1 MLTYRNDVFIAVLAF
16 YICTAVFSA
25 IRLIQHGL
33 KKTASERLLLV
44 FSIGRILCAGF
55 QLATINY
62 PTNTS
67 IWAGYVTT
75 FSICVSLLLSASL
88 VLLRRLAQRAG
99 TDFPQIRG
107 RDSMRACQLLVTIGL
122 ILGVVGGIRADNSWG
137 STGSYQPDSI
147 QKASIGI
154 FIASW
159 TLVVFM
165 TIYTLGKAHGASS
178 RTQKIAVGVFA
189 ISLPLLAVRIAY
201 SAVSIFA
208 HPTSFSS
215 IDGSV
220 TIMLCM
226 ALIEEAIVVLMY
238 EVLGFVT
245 LETERRE
252 PSVSSEFD
260 QLSTAE
266 TGVYIKK

>member
-16 YICTAVFSA
+16 YTCTGIFS
-25 IRLIQHGL
+25 IVRLIQHGL
-33 KKTASERLLLV
+33 RRTASERLLLV

-99 TDFPQIRG
+99 TDFPQIGR
-107 RDSMRACQLLVTIGL
+107 RDSMKFCQILVTIGL
-122 ILGVVGGIRADNSWG
+122 ILGIVGGIRADNNWG
-137 STGSYQPDSI
+137 STGSYQPDVI
-147 QKASIGI
+147 QKVSVVI
-154 FIASW
+154 FIVSW
-159 TLVVFM
+159 ALVVFM
-165 TIYTLGKAHGASS
+165 TIHVLGKAHGATSQ
-178 RTQKIAVGVFA
+178 TQNIAVAVFA

-208 HPTSFSS
+208 HPASFSS

-245 LETERRE
+245 LETEGRE
-252 PSVSSEFD
+252 PSVKSEFD

-266 TGVYIKK
+266 MGAHVGK

>member
-16 YICTAVFSA
+16 YICTGIFSV
-25 IRLIQHGL
+25 IRLIQYGL
-33 KKTASERLLLV
+33 RKTASERLLLV

-62 PTNTS
+62 PRNTS

-99 TDFPQIRG
+99 TDFPQIGR
-107 RDSMRACQLLVTIGL
+107 RDSMKFCQILITIGL
-122 ILGVVGGIRADNSWG
+122 ILGIAGGIRADNNWG
-137 STGSYQPDSI
+137 STGSYQPDAI
-147 QKASIGI
+147 QKVSIVI
-154 FIASW
+154 FIISW
-159 TLVVFM
+159 ALVVFM
-165 TIYTLGKAHGASS
+165 TVHTLGKAHGASS
-178 RTQKIAVGVFA
+178 QTQKIAVAVFA

-215 IDGSV
+215 INGSV

-245 LETERRE
+245 LETNRRG

-266 TGVYIKK
+266 TGVYVGK